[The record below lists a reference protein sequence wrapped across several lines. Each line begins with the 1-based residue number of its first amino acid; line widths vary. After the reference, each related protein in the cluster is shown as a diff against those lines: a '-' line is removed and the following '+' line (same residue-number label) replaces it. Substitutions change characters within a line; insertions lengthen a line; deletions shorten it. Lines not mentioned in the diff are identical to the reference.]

1 MTDAPPFV
9 SAPET
14 GRASRKRNYPVIVR
28 RGGGRYGAYAPEV
41 PGSFVTAA
49 TVEDARRLVRDEIA
63 SRLRLLLEMS
73 EDEVPEPEAEVL
85 DALAEATNPNL
96 GHPVDPSV
104 RVLVVEVGPED
115 APPDAPSV
123 PPREL
128 AVART
133 HRPRPETFAAVFT
146 RAPDGYSGE
155 VPDLPGCLS
164 MGDTLAD
171 MRRNMREAIHLHVQ
185 SSVDDHEPIPERR
198 RSPAEALAHY
208 YEDEYNDPDNP
219 YETATS
225 ELVTVPILPPRPQA
239 RLLTAMWRRAC
250 REEDAFEKAS
260 ITWMPLPPG
269 ESWKGSYA
277 ATILAIGDLRHGNVA
292 DLPLC
297 NALGATRDEL
307 HRNLRAAISER
318 LLESLSSGGTIPLPR
333 RTAELATA
341 RYNLRSAEMGFD
353 EFPDPDV
360 TVEMVAV
367 EITAPAIARAS

>member
-1 MTDAPPFV
+1 MTDTPPFA
-9 SAPET
+9 SMPAA
-14 GRASRKRNYPVIVR
+14 GRASRKHNYPVIVR

-164 MGDTLAD
+164 MGDTLAE

-185 SSVDDHEPIPERR
+185 SSVDDHEPAPERR

-208 YEDEYNDPDNP
+208 YEDEYNDPDDP

-250 REEDAFEKAS
+250 RDRDAFERDSAVWHP
-260 ITWMPLPPG
+260 IAPG
-269 ESWKGSYA
+269 ESWSGTYA
-277 ATILAIGDLRHGNVA
+277 AVVRPLDDVRWGHFPDVARSLAAGPTRTELRRELRAVIVERLFEILAA
-292 DLPLC
+292 E
-297 NALGATRDEL
+297 GA
-307 HRNLRAAISER
+307 
-318 LLESLSSGGTIPLPR
+318 IPLPR
-333 RTAELATA
+333 RTPALALA
-341 RYNLRSAEMGFD
+341 ADILHSAEHGGRVS
-353 EFPDPDV
+353 EREAA
-360 TVEMVAV
+360 TEMIPV
-367 EITAPAIARAS
+367 EITAPGAGGAS